1 MLPSSVN
8 RIVEYGG
15 GPASDYRGVTTPVD
29 SDLGLSEIV
38 RTVLRRKWV
47 LIGTVIPALLVAAAV
62 ISQLTPLYT
71 SETLILVATPHA
83 NIAGVNAVAP
93 NPWRDKETV
102 QSEAYVLSSRALAGR
117 VIQRLNLAEDPAF
130 NPTLAEARVQGDAET
145 TEGGDALAAAQEN
158 TAVINLFLERL
169 DVNPQEASRVISV
182 SFTAEQPQIA
192 AEVTNLIA
200 EEYLL
205 ASRESKFESTKQAN
219 SWLDMRIAELR
230 QEVAEAE
237 NAVENWRRDSGLF
250 EARGVT
256 LAAQELADVNGQLT
270 MARSVRAENEARLSQ
285 ALDLMASPG
294 GANTASAVL
303 DSVLI
308 QRLRE
313 QEAVVERRVA
323 ELGSE
328 FGNRHPKMIQLRAEI
343 EDLKARIDTEVNK
356 IIIGLKNEVAVSKAR
371 ERSLVQSLNGL
382 KVRTAESNQK
392 EIELRALER
401 EAEANRLLLGTL
413 LARQKETLS
422 QEDFD
427 FLQADAR
434 IISQAGVPLNPSF
447 PPKAMILGLVFLS
460 SGFLGLLIILVLELL
475 DDGFRS
481 CEQLEQATGLPSLGF
496 VPEAAELRDLTKLS
510 TYLAERPDSAFGEA
524 IRTLNWS
531 LALAFP
537 DTPPKTVLIT
547 SSHPDEG
554 KSSIAITLAMTQ
566 CLAGRRV
573 LLIDADMRK
582 PAVDKYLDLPAGPGL
597 IDILADNA
605 EIDQVM
611 MTHEAT
617 GLSVITAG
625 GVTRNAPNLLGSRQ
639 MTECLKDLSWRY
651 DLIVIDSPPVM
662 VGSDVR
668 ILSEKVDATVVA
680 VRWAATRRV
689 VVSRVLKQLQS
700 ASGRI
705 PLPVLS
711 MVNAKKHAQY
721 GYGDSG
727 AFAGDLEKYYA
738 G

>member
-8 RIVEYGG
+8 RIVEYNGV
-15 GPASDYRGVTTPVD
+15 PASDYRGGAAPAD

-38 RTVLRRKWV
+38 RTILRRKWV
-47 LIGTVIPALLVAAAV
+47 LIGTIIPAMLIAVA
-62 ISQLTPLYT
+62 IILQLTPLYT
-71 SETLILVATPHA
+71 SETLILVATPQN
-83 NIAGVNAVAP
+83 NIAGLDAVAP
-93 NPWRDKETV
+93 TPWRDMETV
-102 QSEAYVLSSRALAGR
+102 QSEAYVLGSRALADR
-117 VIQRLNLAEDPAF
+117 VISRLNLAEDPAF
-130 NPTLAEARVQGDAET
+130 NPALRNGVEAVET
-145 TEGGDALAAAQEN
+145 ESADEAAKLAAAQQGSS
-158 TAVINLFLERL
+158 VVNLFLERL
-169 DVNPQEASRVISV
+169 AVKPQEASRVISV
-182 SFTAEQPQIA
+182 SFTAEQPQMA

-205 ASRESKFESTKQAN
+205 ASRESKFESTKQTN

-230 QEVAEAE
+230 EDVEKAES
-237 NAVENWRRDSGLF
+237 AVEDWRRDSGLL
-250 EARGVT
+250 AAKGVT
-256 LAAQELADVNGQLT
+256 LAAQELADVNAQLT
-270 MARSVRAENEARLSQ
+270 MSRSTRAENEARLRQ
-285 ALDLMASPG
+285 ALELMESPG

-303 DSVLI
+303 DSLLI

-313 QEAVVERRVA
+313 QESQVERRVA

-328 FGNRHPKMIQLRAEI
+328 FGELHPKMIQLRAESR
-343 EDLKARIDTEVNK
+343 DLKERIETEVNK
-356 IIIGLKNEVAVSKAR
+356 IIVGLQNEVAVSKAR
-371 ERSLVQSLNGL
+371 EKSLAQSLNSL
-382 KVRTAESNQK
+382 KTRTAESNQK
-392 EIELRALER
+392 EVELRALER

-427 FLQADAR
+427 FQLADAR
-434 IISQAGVPLNPSF
+434 IISQAGVPVSPSY

-481 CEQLEQATGLPSLGF
+481 CEQLEEATGLPSLGF
-496 VPEAAELRDLTKLS
+496 VPETSELRHRGDLSNYLS
-510 TYLAERPDSAFGEA
+510 ERPNSAFGEA

-537 DTPPKTVLIT
+537 DAPPKTVLIT

-566 CLAGRRV
+566 ALAGRRV

-582 PAVDKYLDLPAGPGL
+582 PAVHSYLDLPPGPGL
-597 IDILADNA
+597 IDILSDNA
-605 EIDQVM
+605 EIDQVIT
-611 MTHEAT
+611 THEAT

-625 GVTRNAPNLLGSRQ
+625 GLTRNAPNLLGSRR
-639 MTECLKDLSWRY
+639 MGSVLKDLSWRY
-651 DLIVIDSPPVM
+651 DLIIIDSPPVL

-689 VVSRVLKQLQS
+689 VVNRVLKQLQT
-700 ASGRI
+700 AAGRI